1 LNVFEIVKSA
11 EFAAA
16 HALRDYDGPC
26 ARNHGHNYKV
36 EIVIRGERLDG
47 QEMLIDFAHLD
58 RVVAPL
64 IERVDHRNLND
75 MPPFDRVNPTAEA
88 VAAWFYREMRPRIA
102 EVSGGRAALSAV
114 RLWET
119 PDSCVTYTEES

>member
-1 LNVFEIVKSA
+1 VFEIVKSA

-16 HALRDYDGPC
+16 HALRDYDGAC
-26 ARNHGHNYKV
+26 ARNHGHNYKI

-47 QEMLIDFAHLD
+47 QEMLVDFARLD
-58 RVVAPL
+58 HVLAPL

-75 MPPFDRVNPTAEA
+75 LPPFDSVNPTAEA
-88 VAAWFYREMRPRIA
+88 VAAWIHRELAPPVA
-102 EVSGGRAALSAV
+102 QVSGGRARLAAV

-119 PDSCVTYTEES
+119 PDSCVTYTEET